1 MSNNSN
7 YFEVEFEENLNN
19 SKKEF
24 DSSFESEISSLS
36 IEDNNIINIVN
47 SINLVLT
54 ELVEINNKN
63 ENNLNSNENDIFNS
77 KSIPNIS
84 ILDYLNR
91 IIEFSNI
98 EENTLIAGLIYINKI
113 EKIIKITKYNIHK
126 ILFSCILIAIKIF
139 EDHIYS
145 NDFFAQIGG
154 IQKEELL
161 QLELNISILLDF
173 KFFICEQFFEQFKE
187 TLILM
192 NNNL

>member
-1 MSNNSN
+1 M
-7 YFEVEFEENLNN
+7 EFEENLNN

-24 DSSFESEISSLS
+24 DSSFESEISSLI
-36 IEDNNIINIVN
+36 IEDNNIFNIVN

-126 ILFSCILIAIKIF
+126 IL
-139 EDHIYS
+139 
-145 NDFFAQIGG
+145 
-154 IQKEELL
+154 QKEELL

-173 KFFICEQFFEQFKE
+173 KFFICRNGFGWK
-187 TLILM
+187 TIKI
-192 NNNL
+192 